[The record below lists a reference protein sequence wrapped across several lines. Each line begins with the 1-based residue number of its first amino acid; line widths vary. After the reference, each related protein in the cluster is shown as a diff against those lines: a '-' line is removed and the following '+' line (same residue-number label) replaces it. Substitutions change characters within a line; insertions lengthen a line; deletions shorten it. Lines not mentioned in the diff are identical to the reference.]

1 MRDRPPRT
9 PSLIEVATEAGVSTA
24 TAGRVLGGYGQVSTS
39 AAERVHAAAARLGY
53 RPNALARSLIHGST
67 QTIGVIVTD
76 VGNPFFAQA
85 VRGISDKVRA
95 AGYEVV
101 LFNTDSGLAAERNA
115 IRVLSEKRA
124 DGIII
129 ATGSPAETDHL
140 DTLRDSRIPVVLLDR
155 PVPGRPDVDSVTIA
169 NADSARAAVRHLLT
183 LGHRRIAVITEAARE
198 LPRIADRL
206 ADSDTMRPS
215 AARLAGY
222 LLALQ
227 TARVTV
233 DPALVVYA
241 PYERDRATEA
251 ILTLLTADPT
261 VTAVFATDNVLAAG
275 TYQAI
280 QASGR
285 RFPQDISMVGFDDQD
300 WTTIVR
306 PTLTVV
312 RQPSYEL
319 GARAGG
325 LLLRRMTAASG
336 AQHDG
341 KADNDPAPE
350 HVRLRARL
358 IKRESTMPYPTAV
371 NAADRVLDLR

>member
-1 MRDRPPRT
+1 MRDRPSRT

-24 TAGRVLGGYGQVSTS
+24 TAGRVLGGYGQVSAA

-53 RPNALARSLIHGST
+53 RPNALARSLIQGST
-67 QTIGVIVTD
+67 QTIGVVVTD

-101 LFNTDSGLAAERNA
+101 LFNTDSGLPAERNA

-129 ATGSPAETDHL
+129 ATGSPTETDHL
-140 DTLRDSRIPVVLLDR
+140 DSLRDSRIPVVLLDR
-155 PVPGRPDVDSVTIA
+155 PVAGRPDIDSVTIA
-169 NADSARAAVRHLLT
+169 NADSARTAVRHLLA

-198 LPRIADRL
+198 LPRITDHL
-206 ADSDTMRPS
+206 ADSATMRPS

-227 TARVTV
+227 SARIKV
-233 DPALVVYA
+233 DPALAVYA

-251 ILTLLTADPT
+251 VLKLLAADPT

-325 LLLRRMTAASG
+325 LLLRRMTAAAG
-336 AQHDG
+336 GQHG
-341 KADNDPAPE
+341 EKADHDSAPE

-358 IKRESTMPYPTAV
+358 IKRESTMPFPSAAD
-371 NAADRVLDLR
+371 AADRVLELR

>member
-1 MRDRPPRT
+1 MRDRPSRT

-24 TAGRVLGGYGQVSTS
+24 TAGRVLGGYGQVSAA
-39 AAERVHAAAARLGY
+39 AAERVHAAATRLGY

-67 QTIGVIVTD
+67 QTIGVVVTD

-101 LFNTDSGLAAERNA
+101 LFNTDSGLPAERNA

-129 ATGSPAETDHL
+129 ATGSPTETDHL
-140 DTLRDSRIPVVLLDR
+140 DSLRDSRIPVVLLDR

-169 NADSARAAVRHLLT
+169 NADSARTAVRHLLT

-206 ADSDTMRPS
+206 VDSATMRPS

-227 TARVTV
+227 AARIKV

-251 ILTLLTADPT
+251 ILALLAADPT

-325 LLLRRMTAASG
+325 LLLRRMTTAAG
-336 AQHDG
+336 GQHDG
-341 KADNDPAPE
+341 TPDQDSAPE

-358 IKRESTMPYPTAV
+358 IKRESTMPVPSAV
-371 NAADRVLDLR
+371 DAADRVLDLR